1 MIVKIPTP
9 QDLGLLIRAVRKH
22 EKLRMDDVAGC
33 ANVGPVFLREV
44 ERGKQ
49 TVQLGRVMQVLA
61 ELGIFLYADIPAEIQ
76 PAFENMKQVGVKPLK
91 PRRTRNK
98 SAPQNQHLGTKSK

>member
-1 MIVKIPTP
+1 MIVKISSP

-22 EKLRMDDVAGC
+22 EKLRLDDVAGC
-33 ANVGPVFLREV
+33 AKVGHIFLREV

-61 ELGIFLYADIPAEIQ
+61 ELGIFLCADIQTEIQ
-76 PAFENMKQVGVKPLK
+76 PAFESLKQTGVKPLK
-91 PRRTRNK
+91 PRPTRNK
-98 SAPQNQHLGTKSK
+98 SASQNQHLGTK